1 VKPIPNQADGTVDLE
16 YVVEERANDQIE
28 ISGGWGSGQIVGT
41 VGLRFNNFST
51 GSFTDKKSWRPLP
64 SGDGQQL
71 NLRIQSNG
79 KWYQSYSLSFVEP
92 WLGGKK
98 PNALSFS
105 LYHTIQKL
113 PDYTVS
119 DVLYSNPEQTVTG
132 ASLGIGV
139 RLTWPDDYFQMR
151 NEISYR
157 RYKMNNWSY
166 SIFAN
171 GESND
176 FSFVHTIA
184 RNSVD
189 NPLYS
194 RGGSSFKLTLS
205 WTPPYSLLTGKDYSQ
220 SSDAEKFK
228 WLEYHKW
235 EYEMQ
240 WFTRI
245 AGDLILMSKGTFG
258 FVGYYNKDIGP
269 TPFGKYKL
277 GGDGMSGYSV
287 YGIENVALRGYQ
299 NSSLSPNTGDNLY
312 NKFTMEIRY
321 PLSLNPSA
329 TVYGLAFA
337 EGGKSWEKFE
347 DYNPFGMYR
356 SLGVGVRMFLPMLGM
371 IGIDWGYGFD
381 AVPDNPSAN
390 GSQWHFVL
398 GQQF

>member
-1 VKPIPNQADGTVDLE
+1 
-16 YVVEERANDQIE
+16 
-28 ISGGWGSGQIVGT
+28 
-41 VGLRFNNFST
+41 
-51 GSFTDKKSWRPLP
+51 
-64 SGDGQQL
+64 
-71 NLRIQSNG
+71 
-79 KWYQSYSLSFVEP
+79 
-92 WLGGKK
+92 
-98 PNALSFS
+98 
-105 LYHTIQKL
+105 
-113 PDYTVS
+113 
-119 DVLYSNPEQTVTG
+119 
-132 ASLGIGV
+132 
-139 RLTWPDDYFQMR
+139 
-151 NEISYR
+151 
-157 RYKMNNWSY
+157 
-166 SIFAN
+166 
-171 GESND
+171 
-176 FSFVHTIA
+176 
-184 RNSVD
+184 
-189 NPLYS
+189 
-194 RGGSSFKLTLS
+194 
-205 WTPPYSLLTGKDYSQ
+205 
-220 SSDAEKFK
+220 
-228 WLEYHKW
+228 
-235 EYEMQ
+235 MQ